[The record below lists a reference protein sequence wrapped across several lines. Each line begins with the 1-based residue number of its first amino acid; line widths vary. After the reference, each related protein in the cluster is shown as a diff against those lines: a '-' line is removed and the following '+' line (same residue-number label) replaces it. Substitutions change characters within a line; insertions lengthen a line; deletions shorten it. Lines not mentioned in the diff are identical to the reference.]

1 MIHNSLPK
9 RAPPEY
15 IDILVMPGV
24 HLLDLAAPVQ
34 VFGNP
39 ELQLS
44 LKYISTSAGVISAQG
59 LSINNL
65 ESLPQQ
71 RLGNRWLLIIGTNF
85 SAQRLQRQAHIDAA
99 RWLAKYARDYAFWA
113 GICSGSLL
121 AAKAGLLD
129 GRRCTTHHDLI
140 DDLQRLAPRAL
151 VQEDC
156 LFVEDSD
163 CITSAG
169 IATGIDMSL
178 HLVSQAWGH
187 QCATRI
193 ARESVLYL
201 RRSGDD
207 SQHSFW
213 LNHRNHIQS
222 RIHNVQDAIMENP
235 GKPWSTEQL
244 AGIACL
250 SERHLRRLFSS
261 TTSVKLSEYLS
272 QARLTL
278 AKQLLRDTNLGLDE
292 VASRSGFGTE
302 RSLRRVWQQH
312 RVGTPAEYRRQG

>member
-1 MIHNSLPK
+1 MRDSLPG
-9 RAPPEY
+9 RAPPED

-34 VFGNP
+34 IFGNP
-39 ELQLS
+39 VLQLS
-44 LKYISTSAGVISAQG
+44 LRYISTSAGVISAQG
-59 LSINNL
+59 LSIDNL
-65 ESLPQQ
+65 ESLPQK
-71 RLGNRWLLIIGTNF
+71 RLDKRWLLIIGTNL
-85 SAQRLQRQAHIDAA
+85 SVQRLQQRAHIDAA
-99 RWLAKYARDYAFWA
+99 QWLAKHAQDYAFWA

-129 GRRCTTHHDLI
+129 GRRCTTHHDLLN
-140 DDLQRLAPRAL
+140 DLQHLAPRAL

-156 LFVEDSD
+156 LFVEDND

-178 HLVSQAWGH
+178 HLVSQTWGH

-213 LNHRNHIQS
+213 LNHRNHVQS
-222 RIHNVQDAIMENP
+222 RIHKVQDAIMENP
-235 GKPWSTEQL
+235 GKSWSTEQL
-244 AGIACL
+244 ASIACL
-250 SERHLRRLFSS
+250 SERHLRRLFLS
-261 TTSVKLSEYLS
+261 TAGIKLSEYLCL
-272 QARLTL
+272 ARLTL
-278 AKQLLRDTNLGLDE
+278 ARQLLRDTCLGMDE

-312 RVGTPAEYRRQG
+312 RVGTPAEYRRQD